1 MGHRNI
7 PQQSYWKSMQ
17 WLIEGIKQESFAIL
31 IEDTIVILRHIPE
44 DLNDL
49 DTALALLLIDDR
61 DPLIKFIL
69 VKMRGYE
76 RLPQE
81 MQAQGRHMEH
91 LLQAPGCSLAHDR
104 EGNAILIFEL
114 YPLFEVTL

>member
-1 MGHRNI
+1 MGHCNI

-31 IEDTIVILRHIPE
+31 VEDTIVILRHIPE

-69 VKMRGYE
+69 VKMRGYK

-91 LLQAPGCSLAHDR
+91 LLQAPSRSLAHDR